1 MRPVSENTI
10 INTIIVLMV
19 LAIFKLGTI
28 VYNKINE

>member
-19 LAIFKLGTI
+19 LAIFKLGTM